1 VVNCG
6 KNIFAQ
12 SVKHFLE
19 EHGVP
24 FVERD
29 ERCLHF
35 PERGV
40 WLILVPLDGFDIKTE
55 FDTPESDTIYLYE
68 DRWVYRN
75 DLMKKRILARLG
87 IFRSLFARKCRIID
101 DSQIKADSRKNLK
114 IKDFLEL
121 YHSYGDARCKY
132 RYALEYDGDIVA
144 VATFSSPR
152 PMPRCT
158 DEGSVIVYDSYEWV
172 RYASLPDCR
181 VIGGMGRLLK
191 AFISDITLKNG
202 TERRPVEVMTYADLE
217 WSAGEVY
224 SRLGFKLVQK
234 REPVE
239 FLVNQDTFER
249 IASNKFEAKRES
261 SQDFVKIKNLGSL
274 KYLYQM

>member
-1 VVNCG
+1 MNCG

-12 SVKHFLE
+12 SVRHFLE
-19 EHGVP
+19 ECGIP
-24 FVERD
+24 FEERG

-40 WLILVPLDGFDIKTE
+40 CLILVPIDGFDIKTE

-87 IFRSLFARKCRIID
+87 VFRSLFARKCRIID
-101 DSQIKADSRKNLK
+101 DSQIKAESRKNLK

-132 RYALEYDGDIVA
+132 RYALEYEGDIVA
-144 VATFSSPR
+144 VATFSAPR
-152 PMPRCT
+152 PMPRCA
-158 DEGSVIVYDSYEWV
+158 EGDGRVIVYDSYEWV

-191 AFISDITLKNG
+191 AFISDITVKNSKG
-202 TERRPVEVMTYADLE
+202 RRPVEVMTYADLE

-239 FLVNQDTFER
+239 FLVDQETFER
-249 IASNKFEAKRES
+249 IASNKFEAKRENS
-261 SQDFVKIKNLGSL
+261 RSFVKIKNLGSL
-274 KYLYQM
+274 KYLYQI